1 MRLKFLYVTIVPFV
15 AASSCFAQD
24 YCTYPK
30 DKNSYYEGCFNS
42 SNVVAIP
49 ADVIAAILQSEE
61 GKEGLESLADSE
73 RAHPEKFFKARSLSL
88 DRDKEQDFI
97 VLGSGPFTGADNSW
111 FWIVRQTPSATKSVL
126 WIGAINVAV
135 LKRRTHGLDDIESD
149 WCSAAVCTTRRY
161 KFGGA
166 KYVAAWSKT
175 SKQRP

>member
-1 MRLKFLYVTIVPFV
+1 MRLRFLYATVVSLLAVNF
-15 AASSCFAQD
+15 CFAQD
-24 YCTYPK
+24 DCPYPK
-30 DKNSYYEGCFNS
+30 SKTSYYDGCFNS

-49 ADVIAAILQSEE
+49 VDVIAAILESEE
-61 GKEGLESLADSE
+61 GKEGVESLADSE

-126 WIGAINVAV
+126 WVGAINVTV
-135 LKRRTHGLDDIESD
+135 LKRSTHGLDDIESN
-149 WCSAAVCTTRRY
+149 WCSAAFCTTRRY
-161 KFGGA
+161 KFDGA

-175 SKQRP
+175 AEQRP